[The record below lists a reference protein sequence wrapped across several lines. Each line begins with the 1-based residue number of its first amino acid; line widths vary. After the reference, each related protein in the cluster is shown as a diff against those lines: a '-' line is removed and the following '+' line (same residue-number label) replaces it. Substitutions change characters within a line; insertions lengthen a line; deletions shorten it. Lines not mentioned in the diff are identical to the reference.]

1 MISGLR
7 KYAYII
13 SALAILC
20 FFIYPEPY
28 IAVVGAL
35 VLQTLAYIIVAG
47 KSAADGVILTGIT
60 VLLIGSIPADHPL
73 IREAYFLSVKPWV
86 IATGIA
92 VIILGLL
99 LLRRE
104 FTRRY

>member
-13 SALAILC
+13 SALAIAC

-28 IAVVGAL
+28 TAVIGAL
-35 VLQTLAYIIVAG
+35 VLQTLAYIVVAG
-47 KSAADGVILTGIT
+47 KSAADGVVLTGIT
-60 VLLIGSIPADHPL
+60 VLLIGSIPANHPL
-73 IREAYFLSVKPWV
+73 IREAYFHSVKPWV
-86 IATGIA
+86 IVTGIV

-99 LLRRE
+99 LLRRQAR
-104 FTRRY
+104 RRY